1 MEDEIEYL
9 RKKLEEA
16 NKIIE
21 SQNIEIL
28 QLNSRISRLENAA
41 S

>member
-21 SQNIEIL
+21 FQNIEIL

>member
-21 SQNIEIL
+21 FQNIEIL
-28 QLNSRISRLENAA
+28 QLNSRISRLENA
-41 S
+41 SS